1 MRPLVELRGVEF
13 VYPTPQARRARPFR
27 LSALSLEVV
36 PGEVLGVIGP
46 NSAGK
51 TTVIRLLTR
60 VLEPVAGEILLEGA
74 SLGSLTRWQ
83 LAQRVAVVPQDAP
96 PAFPFSVEQ
105 LVLMGRYPH
114 APGRFFERL
123 AHGNAASE
131 SGTALQGAEHLAT

>member
-13 VYPTPQARRARPFR
+13 VYPTPRARRARPFR

-105 LVLMGRYPH
+105 LVLMGRYP
-114 APGRFFERL
+114 
-123 AHGNAASE
+123 
-131 SGTALQGAEHLAT
+131 